1 MLEEFEQKRRKQVS
15 VVRSMMNYIMG
26 IVFIFFGLYFLIYE
40 QLDINIFNR
49 EPSSLDYLIGGLFII
64 YGLWRIY
71 RGYKKNYF
79 TE

>member
-26 IVFIFFGLYFLIYE
+26 IVFIFFGLYFLVYE